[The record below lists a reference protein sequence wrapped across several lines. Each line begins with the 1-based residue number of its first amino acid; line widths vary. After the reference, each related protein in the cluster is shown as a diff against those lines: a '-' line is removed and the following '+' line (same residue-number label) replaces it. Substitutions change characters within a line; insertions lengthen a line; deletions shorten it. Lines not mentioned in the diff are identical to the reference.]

1 MKGFYPAVFIRGMA
15 MGAADVVPG
24 VSGGTVAFI
33 TGIYDEL
40 IESLK
45 SCNIQAL
52 QLLFKSGPTA
62 FWQHINGGFLMSLML
77 GIITSVLS
85 LARTISYALHHHPV
99 PLAALFFGL
108 ILASA
113 LLVYRQIPHGGRQ
126 MVWLLCGLAFAVL
139 VGEIRPA
146 EIASTPLNL
155 FLSGA
160 LAICAM
166 ILPGISGSFILLLLG
181 MYQPVIDAVK
191 NLDAISLLSFVAG
204 CGVGLMLF
212 VRLLSWLMH
221 RFPAQLL
228 ASLSGIL
235 IGSLSIIWPWKLN
248 SEGALLTESLAPG
261 WQNVSPWDYGLQADA
276 QMAISAVLAVAG
288 VLLVLLI
295 ERIAKKA

>member
-1 MKGFYPAVFIRGMA
+1 MKGFYPAVFIRGLA

-24 VSGGTVAFI
+24 VSGGTIAFI

-52 QLLFKSGPTA
+52 QLLFQSGPTA
-62 FWQHINGGFLMSLML
+62 FWQHINGGFLMSLLL
-77 GIITSVLS
+77 GIATSVLS
-85 LARTISYALHHHPV
+85 LARFISYALHHHPV

-113 LLVYRQIPHGGRQ
+113 VLVYRQIPGAGRQ
-126 MVWLLCGLAFAVL
+126 IGWLLCGIGFAL
-139 VGEIRPA
+139 LIGEFRPA
-146 EIASTPLNL
+146 DIASTPLNL

-181 MYQPVIDAVK
+181 MYQPVIEAVK
-191 NLDAISLLSFVAG
+191 SMDLFALLSFMAG

-212 VRLLSWLMH
+212 VRLLSWLMQH
-221 RFPAQLL
+221 FRPQLL
-228 ASLSGIL
+228 AGLSGLL
-235 IGSLSIIWPWKLN
+235 IGSLSIIWPWKLDAT
-248 SEGALLTESLAPG
+248 GGILAESLAPG
-261 WQNVSPWDYGLQADA
+261 WQNVLPWQYAVKGDA
-276 QMAISAVLAVAG
+276 QLLFSLALALIG
-288 VLLVLLI
+288 VVLVLLI
-295 ERIAKKA
+295 ERFSKKA

>member
-45 SCNIQAL
+45 SCNIHAL
-52 QLLFKSGPTA
+52 KLLFKSGPAA
-62 FWQHINGGFLMSLML
+62 FWEHINGGFLVSLML
-77 GIITSVLS
+77 GIVTSVLS

-113 LLVYRQIPHGGRQ
+113 LLVYRQIPNGGRKV
-126 MVWLLCGLAFAVL
+126 VWLICGLGFAL
-139 VGEIRPA
+139 LIGEIRPA

-181 MYQPVIDAVK
+181 MYQPVIDAIK
-191 NLDAISLLSFVAG
+191 NMDVLAILSFVGG

-248 SEGALLTESLAPG
+248 ADGGLLSESLAPG
-261 WQNVSPWDYGLQADA
+261 WQNVLPWQYAEQADA
-276 QMAISAVLAVAG
+276 QFAVSGALAVAG
-288 VLLVLLI
+288 VFLVLLI

>member
-1 MKGFYPAVFIRGMA
+1 MKGFSLGVFVRGIA

-45 SCNIQAL
+45 ACNLQAL
-52 QLLFKSGPTA
+52 QVLFKSGPLA
-62 FWQHINGGFLMSLML
+62 CWQHVNGNFLLSLIL
-77 GIITSVLS
+77 GIVVSVVS
-85 LARTISYALHHHPV
+85 LARVISYGLHEHPL

-113 LLVYRQIPHGGRQ
+113 LIVFRQIPQSGRQ
-126 MVWLLCGLAFAVL
+126 IGWLLFGVVFAV
-139 VGEIRPA
+139 VIGELRPA
-146 EIASTPLNL
+146 DITATPLSL

-181 MYQPVIDAVK
+181 MYEPVINAVK
-191 NLDAISLLSFVAG
+191 QFEMVSLLSFVAG
-204 CGVGLMLF
+204 CAVGLMLF

-221 RFPAQLL
+221 HHRPRLL
-228 ASLSGIL
+228 ATLTGIL
-235 IGSLSIIWPWKLN
+235 LGSLTIIWPWKFDAQ
-248 SEGALLTESLAPG
+248 GQLLSESLAPG
-261 WQNVSPWDYGLQADA
+261 WQNVLPWEYASQADP
-276 QMAISAVLAVAG
+276 QLLVSLIIAVAG
-288 VLLVLLI
+288 VMLVLVV
-295 ERIAKKA
+295 EKIAHRS

>member
-1 MKGFYPAVFIRGMA
+1 MKGFYPAVYLRGMA

-24 VSGGTVAFI
+24 VSGGTIAFI

-45 SCNIQAL
+45 SCNLQAVS
-52 QLLFKSGPTA
+52 LLFKAGPVA
-62 FWQHINGGFLMSLML
+62 FWQYINGSFLISLML
-77 GIITSVLS
+77 GVVTSVLS
-85 LARTISYALHHHPV
+85 LARLISFALAQYPV

-113 LLVYRQIPHGGRQ
+113 LIVYRQIPGAGKQ
-126 MVWLLCGLAFAVL
+126 LLWLLCGIGFAVL
-139 VGEIRPA
+139 IGEIRPA
-146 EIASTPLNL
+146 EIEATPLNL

-181 MYQPVIDAVK
+181 MYQPVIEAVK
-191 NLDAISLLSFVAG
+191 DMDIMALLSFVAG

-221 RFPAQLL
+221 HYRAPLL
-228 ASLSGIL
+228 AGLSGIL
-235 IGSLSIIWPWKLN
+235 VGSLSIIWPWKLDA
-248 SEGALLTESLAPG
+248 SGRLLSESLAPG
-261 WQNVSPWDYGLQADA
+261 WQNVLPWDYAQRADA
-276 QMAISAVLAVAG
+276 QLVLSLILALGG
-288 VLLVLLI
+288 VVLVLLI
-295 ERIAKKA
+295 ERFAKKA

>member
-24 VSGGTVAFI
+24 VSGGTIAFI

-45 SCNIQAL
+45 SCNIQAV
-52 QLLFKSGPTA
+52 QVLFKSGLTA
-62 FWQHINGGFLMSLML
+62 FWQHINGGFLMSLLL
-77 GIITSVLS
+77 GIATSVLS
-85 LARTISYALHHHPV
+85 LARAISYALHHYPV

-108 ILASA
+108 IFASA
-113 LLVYRQIPHGGRQ
+113 LLVYRQIPSGGRQ
-126 MVWLLCGLAFAVL
+126 VAWLICGLGFAIL
-139 VGEIRPA
+139 IGEIRPA
-146 EIASTPLNL
+146 DIASTPLNL

-191 NLDAISLLSFVAG
+191 SLDLLALLSFAMG
-204 CGVGLMLF
+204 CGLGLMLF

-221 RFPAQLL
+221 HYRAQLL

-235 IGSLSIIWPWKLN
+235 IGSLSIIWPWKL
-248 SEGALLTESLAPG
+248 SDSGALLSESLAPG
-261 WQNVSPWDYGLQADA
+261 WQNVFPWEYAESAEPQL
-276 QMAISAVLAVAG
+276 AISLALAMTG
-288 VLLVLLI
+288 VILVLLI
-295 ERIAKKA
+295 ERFAKKA

>member
-1 MKGFYPAVFIRGMA
+1 MKGFSLGVFVRGMA

-45 SCNIQAL
+45 SCNLQAL
-52 QLLFKSGPTA
+52 QVLFKSGPMA
-62 FWQHINGGFLMSLML
+62 FLQLINGYFLLSLML
-77 GIITSVLS
+77 GIVVSVVS
-85 LARTISYALHHHPV
+85 LARLISYGLHEHPL

-113 LLVYRQIPHGGRQ
+113 IIVYQQIPQGIKHVG
-126 MVWLLCGLAFAVL
+126 WLILGLGFAVL
-139 VGEIRPA
+139 IGELRPA
-146 EIASTPLNL
+146 EITATPLTL

-181 MYQPVIDAVK
+181 MYEPVINAVK
-191 NLDAISLLSFVAG
+191 QLELISLLSFVAG
-204 CGVGLMLF
+204 CAVGLMLF

-221 RFPAQLL
+221 HHRPQLL
-228 ASLSGIL
+228 ATLTGIL
-235 IGSLSIIWPWKLN
+235 IGSLTIIWPWKL
-248 SEGALLTESLAPG
+248 GADGQLLAESLAPG
-261 WQNVSPWDYGLQADA
+261 WQNVMPWDYANLADP
-276 QMAISAVLAVAG
+276 QLMVSLMIAIAG
-288 VLLVLLI
+288 VFLVLLI
-295 ERIAKKA
+295 ERLAKTN

>member
-1 MKGFYPAVFIRGMA
+1 MKGFYPAVYLRGMA

-24 VSGGTVAFI
+24 VSGGTIAFI

-45 SCNIQAL
+45 SCNLEAL
-52 QLLFKSGPTA
+52 VLLFKSGPVV
-62 FWQHINGGFLMSLML
+62 FWQYINGSFLISLML
-77 GIITSVLS
+77 GIVTSVLS
-85 LARTISYALHHHPV
+85 LARVISFALDECPV

-113 LLVYRQIPHGGRQ
+113 LIVYRQIPGAGKQ
-126 MVWLLCGLAFAVL
+126 LLWLFFGLGFAIL
-139 VGEIRPA
+139 IGEIRPA
-146 EIASTPLNL
+146 EIAATPFNL

-191 NLDAISLLSFVAG
+191 SIDIVALLSFVAG

-221 RFPAQLL
+221 HHRGPLL
-228 ASLSGIL
+228 AALSGIL
-235 IGSLSIIWPWKLN
+235 VGSLSIIWPWKLD
-248 SEGALLTESLAPG
+248 GTGQLLSESLAPG
-261 WQNVSPWDYGLQADA
+261 WQNVLPWDYAQKADPQLMLSLGLA
-276 QMAISAVLAVAG
+276 AG
-288 VLLVLLI
+288 GVVLVLLI
-295 ERIAKKA
+295 ERFAKKA

>member
-1 MKGFYPAVFIRGMA
+1 MKGFYPAVYLRGMA
-15 MGAADVVPG
+15 MGAADLVPG
-24 VSGGTVAFI
+24 VSGGTIAFI

-45 SCNIQAL
+45 SCNL
-52 QLLFKSGPTA
+52 ESLVLLFKSGPVA
-62 FWQHINGGFLMSLML
+62 FWQYINGSFLISLML
-77 GIITSVLS
+77 GIVTSVLS
-85 LARTISYALHHHPV
+85 LARVISFALDEYPV

-113 LLVYRQIPHGGRQ
+113 LIVYRQIPGAGKQ
-126 MVWLLCGLAFAVL
+126 LLWLFFGLGFAIL
-139 VGEIRPA
+139 IGEIRPA
-146 EIASTPLNL
+146 EIAATPLNL

-191 NLDAISLLSFVAG
+191 SIDIVALLSFVAG

-221 RFPAQLL
+221 HHRGPLL
-228 ASLSGIL
+228 AALSGIL
-235 IGSLSIIWPWKLN
+235 VGSLSIIWPWKLDG
-248 SEGALLTESLAPG
+248 EGQLLSESLASG
-261 WQNVSPWDYGLQADA
+261 WQNVLPWDYAQKADPQLMLSLGLAA
-276 QMAISAVLAVAG
+276 CG
-288 VLLVLLI
+288 VVLVLLI
-295 ERIAKKA
+295 ERFAKKA